1 MSLHLIEVGSTSC
14 GVCKMMK
21 PMVERAVSKFTP
33 DKLTFVY
40 INGDTE
46 EGKEMMEKYSI
57 ESVGKVPSFF
67 FKIQNEDGTWH
78 LLDKFDGG
86 VSLFTLMSKINNCLV

>member
-1 MSLHLIEVGSTSC
+1 MSLHLVEVGSTSC

-46 EGKEMMEKYSI
+46 EGKSIMEKYSI
-57 ESVGKVPSFF
+57 DSVGKVPSFF
-67 FKIQNEDGTWH
+67 FKIQNILSCTVS
-78 LLDKFDGG
+78 GG
-86 VSLFTLMSKINNCLV
+86 KDCSFRWVT